1 MFKSVGSMGVRTLLV
16 MDSEPAFVRFVERTA
31 KLRGF
36 AVTVARTGEQFRQ
49 AFRDV
54 QPDVIVLGIIM
65 PDVDGFELTAW
76 LCEEGA
82 SARLLVV
89 SAESPVYA
97 KWLTSLASVNGD
109 LPVEVL
115 TKPMSEASLVAT
127 LEGRPAMPVPKNKQ
141 EDRNDRSETSKRGRA

>member
-1 MFKSVGSMGVRTLLV
+1 MRTLLV
-16 MDSEPAFVRFVERTA
+16 MDGDPAFVRFVERTA
-31 KLRGF
+31 RSRGF
-36 AVTVARTGEQFRQ
+36 AVNVARTGREFRELY
-49 AFRDV
+49 RSE

-65 PDVDGFELTAW
+65 PEVDGFELTAW

-97 KWLTSLASVNGD
+97 KWLARLASVNGD

-127 LEGRPAMPVPKNKQ
+127 LEGRPAMPVPRNKQ
-141 EDRNDRSETSKRGRA
+141 EGRNGNSETSPR